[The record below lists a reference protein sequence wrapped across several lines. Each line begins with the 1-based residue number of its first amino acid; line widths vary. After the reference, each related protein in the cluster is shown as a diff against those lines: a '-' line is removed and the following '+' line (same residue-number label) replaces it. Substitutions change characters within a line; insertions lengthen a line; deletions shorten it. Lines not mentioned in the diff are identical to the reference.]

1 LQLEKTV
8 LEAQT
13 AQRGYLLSRKND
25 YLAPFQKSVEAIRPL
40 QREVL
45 DLAYQDKAVRDRLT
59 ELSQLIALK
68 LADMERSIKVASA
81 DEFERTLA
89 VLEGEEG
96 RQLTEKIRAG
106 FADLNNLASRQMETN
121 TARYQDSME
130 TSRSAILT
138 AVGLNVVLIATLAL
152 VLIRE
157 HRRTREET
165 RVQSNVAE
173 RLESEVEKRTGE
185 LSSLSAFLQTN
196 SEREKAALARELHDE
211 LGGILTPAKMDLAWL
226 QGRLGGDPEYGERMN
241 RLSKLIDQGIDLKR
255 RIIENLRPSLLDHLG
270 LASALQWYA
279 DEACK
284 AANLEC
290 TLHIAEGLER
300 MPADLEIALYRVV
313 QESITNVVKHARAKK
328 VDLIVER
335 TPKGLKV
342 VVSDDG
348 VGIADLETAK
358 KMSHGLAGMSHRVR
372 SVHGSIPGR
381 VPLATRHTAL
391 AGATSRPLSEAKE
404 ASPRDLG
411 VVHHRRRR
419 EAANVRGSIS
429 HTKPAKDRIPGH
441 CRRCG
446 VRDDKA
452 TIAASGVRDDERDGV
467 SCSCWRAARR

>member
-1 LQLEKTV
+1 MASSTTETKPQKGQTLLPARIWLPLVVAAVVSVAILGVSELSYQWFTKTQAGIGQGFILREKLLQLQNTV

-13 AQRGYLLSRKND
+13 AQRGYLLSRKSD
-25 YLAPFQKSVEAIRPL
+25 YLIPFQKSIEAIRPL

-68 LADMERSIKVASA
+68 LADMERTIKVASA
-81 DEFERTLA
+81 EEFERTLA
-89 VLEGEEG
+89 VIEGEEG

-106 FADLNNLASRQMETN
+106 FADLNMLVSRQMETN
-121 TARYQDSME
+121 NARFQESMD
-130 TSRSAILT
+130 TSRSAIVT
-138 AVGLNVVLIATLAL
+138 VVGLNVALIAMLAL
-152 VLIRE
+152 LLIRE

-165 RVQSNVAE
+165 RLQSNVAE

-226 QGRLGGDPEYGERMN
+226 QGRLGADREYGDRMN

-270 LASALQWYA
+270 LASALQWYV

-290 TLHIAEGLER
+290 NLRIAEGLER

-313 QESITNVVKHARAKK
+313 QESVTNIVKHARAKRI
-328 VDLIVER
+328 DLIVER

-342 VVSDDG
+342 VISDDG
-348 VGIADLETAK
+348 VGIADLEMAK
-358 KMSHGLAGMSHRVR
+358 RMSHGLAGMSHRVR
-372 SVHGSIPGR
+372 SVHGTFDVRSHPGHGTR
-381 VPLATRHTAL
+381 VDVFVPLE
-391 AGATSRPLSEAKE
+391 PK
-404 ASPRDLG
+404 
-411 VVHHRRRR
+411 
-419 EAANVRGSIS
+419 
-429 HTKPAKDRIPGH
+429 
-441 CRRCG
+441 
-446 VRDDKA
+446 KA
-452 TIAASGVRDDERDGV
+452 VA
-467 SCSCWRAARR
+467 